1 MARVPCSQSIVEDE
15 DETKR
20 KRDATA
26 AAKREEAREAKMKA
40 KKAALKNGKRQRT
53 SAGSVLAGWS

>member
-26 AAKREEAREAKMKA
+26 AAKREEAHEAKMKA

-53 SAGSVLAGWS
+53 SAG

>member
-1 MARVPCSQSIVEDE
+1 MARVPCSQSIVADE

-26 AAKREEAREAKMKA
+26 TAKREEIHEVKVKA

>member
-20 KRDATA
+20 KREATA
-26 AAKREEAREAKMKA
+26 AAKREEAREAKVKA
-40 KKAALKNGKRQRT
+40 KQAALKNGKRQRT
-53 SAGSVLAGWS
+53 SAGSVFESWS